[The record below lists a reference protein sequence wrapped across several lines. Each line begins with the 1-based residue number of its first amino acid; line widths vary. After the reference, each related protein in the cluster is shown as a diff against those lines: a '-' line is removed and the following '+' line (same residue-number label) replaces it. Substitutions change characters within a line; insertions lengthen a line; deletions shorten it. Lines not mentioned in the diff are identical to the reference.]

1 MADVKMTRVEMFNA
15 IKAIPQV
22 ADNQEMVDFIDKQ
35 IAQLAKRKSAESKTQ
50 KENKALMEVVVDAMT
65 VLDKPATATQ
75 IMKSDAYLSELSLPK
90 VSALLKKL
98 IEDGRVE
105 RTIEKKIALFSLKE
119 NKAEEE

>member
-22 ADNQEMVDFIDKQ
+22 AENQEMVDFIDKQ
-35 IAQLAKRKSAESKTQ
+35 IARLAKRKSAESKTQ

-98 IEDGRVE
+98 IEEGRVE
-105 RTIEKKIALFSLKE
+105 RTIEKKIALFSLVE

>member
-50 KENKALMEVVVDAMT
+50 KENKALMEVVVDAME
-65 VLDKPATATQ
+65 VLNKPATATQ
-75 IMKSDAYLSELSLPK
+75 IMKSDTSLSELSLPK

-105 RTIEKKIALFSLKE
+105 RTIEKKIALFSLVE
-119 NKAEEE
+119 NEAEEE

>member
-50 KENKALMEVVVDAMT
+50 KENKALMEVVIDAME
-65 VLDKPATATQ
+65 VLNKPATATQ
-75 IMKSDAYLSELSLPK
+75 IMKSDASLSELSLPK

-105 RTIEKKIALFSLKE
+105 RTIEKKIALFSLVE
-119 NKAEEE
+119 NGAEEE

>member
-50 KENKALMEVVVDAMT
+50 KENKALMEVVVDAMA
-65 VLDKPATATQ
+65 VLNKPATATQ

-119 NKAEEE
+119 NEAEEE

>member
-50 KENKALMEVVVDAMT
+50 KENKALMEIVIDAMT
-65 VLDKPATATQ
+65 VLNKPATATQ

-119 NKAEEE
+119 NEAEEE

>member
-1 MADVKMTRVEMFNA
+1 MADVKMTRIEMFNA

-35 IAQLAKRKSAESKTQ
+35 IAQLAKRKSVESKTQ
-50 KENKALMEVVVDAMT
+50 KENKALMEVVVDAMA
-65 VLDKPATATQ
+65 VLNKPATATQ

-119 NKAEEE
+119 NETEEE

>member
-50 KENKALMEVVVDAMT
+50 KENKALMEVVVDAMG

-105 RTIEKKIALFSLKE
+105 RTIEKKIALFSLVE
-119 NKAEEE
+119 NEAEEE

>member
-15 IKAIPQV
+15 IKAVPQV
-22 ADNQEMVDFIDKQ
+22 AENQEMVDFIDKQ

-50 KENKALMEVVVDAMT
+50 KENKALMEVVVDAM
-65 VLDKPATATQ
+65 VMLNKPATATQ

-119 NKAEEE
+119 NEAEEE

>member
-50 KENKALMEVVVDAMT
+50 KENKALMEVVVDAME
-65 VLDKPATATQ
+65 VLNKPATATQ
-75 IMKSDAYLSELSLPK
+75 IMKSDASLSELSLPK

-105 RTIEKKIALFSLKE
+105 RTIEKKIALFSLVE

>member
-98 IEDGRVE
+98 IEEGRVE
-105 RTIEKKIALFSLKE
+105 RTIEKKIALFSLVE
-119 NKAEEE
+119 NEAEEE

>member
-22 ADNQEMVDFIDKQ
+22 AENQEMVDFIDKQ

-50 KENKALMEVVVDAMT
+50 KENKALMEVVVDAMV
-65 VLDKPATATQ
+65 VLNKPATATQ

-105 RTIEKKIALFSLKE
+105 RTIEKKIALFSLVE
-119 NKAEEE
+119 NEAEEE

>member
-35 IAQLAKRKSAESKTQ
+35 IAQLAKRKSVESKTQ
-50 KENKALMEVVVDAMT
+50 KENKALMEVVVDAMK

-98 IEDGRVE
+98 IENGRVE
-105 RTIEKKIALFSLKE
+105 RTIEKKIALFSLVE
-119 NKAEEE
+119 NEAEEE

>member
-22 ADNQEMVDFIDKQ
+22 AENQEMVDFIDKQ

-98 IEDGRVE
+98 IEEGRVE

-119 NKAEEE
+119 NEAEEE

>member
-22 ADNQEMVDFIDKQ
+22 AENQEMVNFIDKQ
-35 IAQLAKRKSAESKTQ
+35 IAQLAKRKSAESRTQ

-98 IEDGRVE
+98 IEEGRVE
-105 RTIEKKIALFSLKE
+105 RTIEKKIALFSLVE
-119 NKAEEE
+119 NEAEEE

>member
-35 IAQLAKRKSAESKTQ
+35 IAQLAKRKSVESKTQ
-50 KENKALMEVVVDAMT
+50 KENKALMEIVVDAME
-65 VLDKPATATQ
+65 VLNKPATATQ
-75 IMKSDAYLSELSLPK
+75 IMKSDATLSELSLPK

-105 RTIEKKIALFSLKE
+105 RTIEKKIALFSLVE
-119 NKAEEE
+119 NEAEEE

>member
-50 KENKALMEVVVDAMT
+50 KENKALMEIVVDAMV
-65 VLDKPATATQ
+65 VLNKPATATQ

>member
-50 KENKALMEVVVDAMT
+50 KENKALMEVVVDAME
-65 VLDKPATATQ
+65 VLNKPATATQ
-75 IMKSDAYLSELSLPK
+75 IMKSDASLSELSLPK

-105 RTIEKKIALFSLKE
+105 RTIEKKIALFSLVE
-119 NKAEEE
+119 NGAEEE

>member
-35 IAQLAKRKSAESKTQ
+35 IAQLAKRKSAENKTQ
-50 KENKALMEVVVDAMT
+50 KENKALMEVVVDAME
-65 VLDKPATATQ
+65 VLNKPATATQ
-75 IMKSDAYLSELSLPK
+75 IMKSDSYLSELSLPK

-105 RTIEKKIALFSLKE
+105 RTIEKKIALFSLVE
-119 NKAEEE
+119 NEAEEE

>member
-15 IKAIPQV
+15 IKAVPQV
-22 ADNQEMVDFIDKQ
+22 AENQEMVDFIDKQ

-98 IEDGRVE
+98 IEEDRVE
-105 RTIEKKIALFSLKE
+105 RTIEKKIALFSLVENEAEKE
-119 NKAEEE
+119 

>member
-22 ADNQEMVDFIDKQ
+22 AENQEMVDFIDKQ

-50 KENKALMEVVVDAMT
+50 KENKALMEVVVDAMA
-65 VLDKPATATQ
+65 VLNKPATATQ
-75 IMKSDAYLSELSLPK
+75 IMKSDASLLELSLPK

-105 RTIEKKIALFSLKE
+105 RTIEKKIALFSLVE
-119 NKAEEE
+119 NEAEEE

>member
-50 KENKALMEVVVDAMT
+50 KENKALMEIVVDAMV
-65 VLDKPATATQ
+65 VLNKPATATQ

-119 NKAEEE
+119 NKAEKE

>member
-50 KENKALMEVVVDAMT
+50 KENKALMEVVVDAME
-65 VLDKPATATQ
+65 LLNKPATATQ
-75 IMKSDAYLSELSLPK
+75 IMKSDASLSELSLPK

-105 RTIEKKIALFSLKE
+105 RTIEKKIALFSLVE
-119 NKAEEE
+119 NGAEEE

>member
-22 ADNQEMVDFIDKQ
+22 AENQEMVDFIDKQ

-65 VLDKPATATQ
+65 VLNKPATATQ

-98 IEDGRVE
+98 IEEGRVE
-105 RTIEKKIALFSLKE
+105 RTIEKKIALFSLVE
-119 NKAEEE
+119 NEAEEE

>member
-15 IKAIPQV
+15 IKAVPQV
-22 ADNQEMVDFIDKQ
+22 AENQEMVDFIDKQ

-50 KENKALMEVVVDAMT
+50 KENKALMEVVVDAMA
-65 VLDKPATATQ
+65 VLNKPATATQ

-98 IEDGRVE
+98 IEEGRVE
-105 RTIEKKIALFSLKE
+105 RTIEKKIALFSLVE

>member
-50 KENKALMEVVVDAMT
+50 KENKALMEVVVDAMA
-65 VLDKPATATQ
+65 VLNKPATATQ

-105 RTIEKKIALFSLKE
+105 RTIEKKIALFSLVE
-119 NKAEEE
+119 NEAEEE

>member
-15 IKAIPQV
+15 IKAVPQV

-50 KENKALMEVVVDAMT
+50 KENKALMEVVVDAMA
-65 VLDKPATATQ
+65 VLNKPATATQ

-105 RTIEKKIALFSLKE
+105 RTIEKKIALFSLVE
-119 NKAEEE
+119 NEAEEE

>member
-15 IKAIPQV
+15 IKAVPQV
-22 ADNQEMVDFIDKQ
+22 AENQEMVDFIDKQ

-105 RTIEKKIALFSLKE
+105 RTIEKKIALFSLVE
-119 NKAEEE
+119 NEAEEE

>member
-35 IAQLAKRKSAESKTQ
+35 IAQLAKRKSVESKTQ
-50 KENKALMEVVVDAMT
+50 KENKALMEVVVDAME
-65 VLDKPATATQ
+65 LLNKPATATQ

-119 NKAEEE
+119 NDAEEE

>member
-1 MADVKMTRVEMFNA
+1 MTDVKMTRVEMFNA

-50 KENKALMEVVVDAMT
+50 KENKALMEVVVDAME
-65 VLDKPATATQ
+65 LLNKPATATQ
-75 IMKSDAYLSELSLPK
+75 IMKSDASLSELSLPK

-105 RTIEKKIALFSLKE
+105 RTIEKKIALFSLVE
-119 NKAEEE
+119 NGAEEE

>member
-65 VLDKPATATQ
+65 VLNKPATATQ

-105 RTIEKKIALFSLKE
+105 RTIEKKIALFSLVE
-119 NKAEEE
+119 NEAEEE

>member
-15 IKAIPQV
+15 IKAVPQV
-22 ADNQEMVDFIDKQ
+22 AENQEMVDFIDKQ

-50 KENKALMEVVVDAMT
+50 KENKALMEVVVDAMA
-65 VLDKPATATQ
+65 VLNKPATATQ

-98 IEDGRVE
+98 IEEGRVE
-105 RTIEKKIALFSLKE
+105 RTIEKKIALFSLVE
-119 NKAEEE
+119 NEAEEE

>member
-1 MADVKMTRVEMFNA
+1 MADVKMTKVEMFNA

-50 KENKALMEVVVDAMT
+50 KENKALMEVVVDAME
-65 VLDKPATATQ
+65 VLNKPATATQ
-75 IMKSDAYLSELSLPK
+75 IMKSDASLSELSLPK

-105 RTIEKKIALFSLKE
+105 RTIEKKIALFSLVE
-119 NKAEEE
+119 NEAEEE

>member
-22 ADNQEMVDFIDKQ
+22 AENQEMVDFIDKQ

-50 KENKALMEVVVDAMT
+50 KENKALMEVVVDAMV
-65 VLDKPATATQ
+65 VLNKPATATQ

-98 IEDGRVE
+98 IEEGRVE
-105 RTIEKKIALFSLKE
+105 RTIEKKIALFSLVE
-119 NKAEEE
+119 NEAEEE

>member
-15 IKAIPQV
+15 IKAVPQI
-22 ADNQEMVDFIDKQ
+22 AENQEMVDFIDKQ

-50 KENKALMEVVVDAMT
+50 KENTALMEVVVDAMT

-98 IEDGRVE
+98 IEEGRVE
-105 RTIEKKIALFSLKE
+105 RTIEKKIALFSLVE
-119 NKAEEE
+119 NEAEEE

>member
-50 KENKALMEVVVDAMT
+50 KENKALMEVVVDAME
-65 VLDKPATATQ
+65 LFNKPATATQ
-75 IMKSDAYLSELSLPK
+75 IMKSDASLSELSLPK

-105 RTIEKKIALFSLKE
+105 RTIEKKIALFSLVE
-119 NKAEEE
+119 NEVEEE

>member
-15 IKAIPQV
+15 IKAGPQV
-22 ADNQEMVDFIDKQ
+22 AENQEMVDFIDKQ

-98 IEDGRVE
+98 IEEGRVE
-105 RTIEKKIALFSLKE
+105 RTIEKKIALFSLVE
-119 NKAEEE
+119 NEAEEE

>member
-50 KENKALMEVVVDAMT
+50 KENKALMEIVVDAMT

-119 NKAEEE
+119 NEAEEE

>member
-50 KENKALMEVVVDAMT
+50 KENKALMEIVVDAMA
-65 VLDKPATATQ
+65 VLNKPATATQ
-75 IMKSDAYLSELSLPK
+75 IMKSDASLSELSLPK

-105 RTIEKKIALFSLKE
+105 RTIEKKIALFSLVE
-119 NKAEEE
+119 NGAEEE

>member
-50 KENKALMEVVVDAMT
+50 KENKALMEIVVDAMT

-119 NKAEEE
+119 NEVEEE

>member
-1 MADVKMTRVEMFNA
+1 MADVKMTRVEMFEA

-50 KENKALMEVVVDAMT
+50 KENKALMEVVVDAMA
-65 VLDKPATATQ
+65 VLNKPATATQ

-119 NKAEEE
+119 NEAEEE